1 MLQHALLRVL
11 AVVGA
16 VLLDLLCRR
25 VQLVKLLLLRL
36 LLLLLLAVLL
46 QALVQAA
53 ASIVPAGAAET
64 GSGGDS
70 KAGTA
75 QQSHQQPC

>member
-1 MLQHALLRVL
+1 MRARGGRCASGATLLVLQHALLRVL

-25 VQLVKLLLLRL
+25 VQLVKLLLL
-36 LLLLLLAVLL
+36 

-53 ASIVPAGAAET
+53 ASIVPAG
-64 GSGGDS
+64 GSRNR
-70 KAGTA
+70 
-75 QQSHQQPC
+75 QWR

>member
-1 MLQHALLRVL
+1 VLQHALLRVL

-36 LLLLLLAVLL
+36 LLLLLAVLL

-53 ASIVPAGAAET
+53 ASIVPAG
-64 GSGGDS
+64 SS
-70 KAGTA
+70 RNR
-75 QQSHQQPC
+75 QWR